1 MSGHNQE
8 ALSGSIGPEIN
19 ILSLIKEALQHNDTI
34 EIMAKNIVAPIV
46 ARFDDKIAEL
56 KAEILTKDEELQKM
70 KDDMR
75 IMEKRLS
82 DAKEMIEHTRKEN
95 NLLVDGIKEERNENV
110 RLKISDLIQ
119 NKMGVDLGQH
129 QICDVYR
136 VGRPNSSNPRKLL
149 IKFANSSVKNKV
161 YQQRLGLRNN
171 QDPSMK
177 NVFINEDLTRA
188 KQEIFYHARKLKKDK
203 IIANT
208 WTRDGQV
215 YIKVDQQDGPMEVK
229 YMANLKKY
237 MNSLN
242 TSEISLHSI
251 IQLAPLQKNVMSPL
265 TTAIKESMEASHK
278 CTTRK

>member
-1 MSGHNQE
+1 
-8 ALSGSIGPEIN
+8 
-19 ILSLIKEALQHNDTI
+19 
-34 EIMAKNIVAPIV
+34 
-46 ARFDDKIAEL
+46 
-56 KAEILTKDEELQKM
+56 
-70 KDDMR
+70 
-75 IMEKRLS
+75 
-82 DAKEMIEHTRKEN
+82 
-95 NLLVDGIKEERNENV
+95 
-110 RLKISDLIQ
+110 
-119 NKMGVDLGQH
+119 MGVDLGQH

-215 YIKVDQQDGPMEVK
+215 YIKVDQQDGPTEVK